1 MVTFD
6 KKNRILTNQQL
17 AAMFAKANRSGIS
30 DKQLNLK
37 VLTSLNDEI
46 IAARGNN
53 VEDPIGSGIKSI
65 IAKRIVT
72 VKPKKVKDVVEA
84 VAKNN
89 GITKDEARRDLE
101 SSNIIPPGISDEA
114 VIGASKEEQFN
125 QIKQGLQQDRI
136 KKIER
141 EIISKEIA
149 KVRHGTV
156 AQKLGINKK
165 TFSNL
170 NPETQERLK
179 ELAKKN
185 ADRNRDREIARTTRR
200 RFQELRDNVKTQQ
213 EERGKLIKIGQIRD
227 KLISQQDELVKKQR
241 KVIDESGTGE
251 KISRDQL
258 RVLRGKAIGI
268 DPLTVAIQEGGDKQ
282 FQLQKKSFE
291 LRQLGFS
298 PRLAEERAKI
308 ILNQ

>member
-46 IAARGNN
+46 IAARGNK

-89 GITKDEARRDLE
+89 GITKEEARRGLE

-136 KKIER
+136 KKIEV

-149 KVRHGTV
+149 KERHGV
-156 AQKLGINKK
+156 EKVLKREAQASMQPKINRNQLQELRKKLNNRLQEAKIRDQIIAKQDK
-165 TFSNL
+165 L
-170 NPETQERLK
+170 ETQRKELESRLRK
-179 ELAKKN
+179 ELA
-185 ADRNRDREIARTTRR
+185 E
-200 RFQELRDNVKTQQ
+200 
-213 EERGKLIKIGQIRD
+213 
-227 KLISQQDELVKKQR
+227 KQR
-241 KVIDESGTGE
+241 IPSVVVGGGE
-251 KISRDQL
+251 KISREQL
-258 RVLRGKAIGI
+258 QALKGATIGVN
-268 DPLTVAIQEGGDKQ
+268 PLAVAIMEGQNKQ

>member
-6 KKNRILTNQQL
+6 KKNRVLTNQQL

-46 IAARGNN
+46 IEARRNN
-53 VEDPIGSGIKSI
+53 IEDPIGVGIKNI
-65 IAKRIVT
+65 IAKRIVIA
-72 VKPKKVKDVVEA
+72 KPKKIKDVVET

-89 GITKDEARRDLE
+89 GITKEEARRDLE

-149 KVRHGTV
+149 KERHGV
-156 AQKLGINKK
+156 QEVLKREAQASMQPKINRNQLQGLREKL
-165 TFSNL
+165 
-170 NPETQERLK
+170 QAQR
-179 ELAKKN
+179 
-185 ADRNRDREIARTTRR
+185 
-200 RFQELRDNVKTQQ
+200 
-213 EERGKLIKIGQIRD
+213 EERAKLIKIGQVRD

-241 KVIDESGTGE
+241 KVIDESGTGTEISKEKQRIPSVVVGGE
-251 KISRDQL
+251 KISREQL
-258 RVLRGKAIGI
+258 QALKGATIGVN
-268 DPLTVAIQEGGDKQ
+268 PLAVAVMEGQNKQ